1 MEVAGLGPGQQISP
15 DGRDPG
21 HNPSRPPSG
30 CAADHNVGDGA
41 PGAHPELQIHSSPH
55 RRDAIAQQHCVSPD
69 HRPQDRGRLVAQ
81 TVEGHEWTGVS
92 DASRCPPR
100 IGAPTTS
107 TFGATAVQTA
117 RVAMTA
123 TPSPSPGLANH
134 LQSWLLRKTILLSN
148 GNQCYVNS
156 LALALL
162 HTCTQD
168 RVWQG
173 IAGDFAPALQAILAS
188 HRPQSL
194 RNLYAWQMALRG
206 WLRPTLQHD
215 VCELYHFLR
224 MRFNMPGFAGTWEAR
239 AIMDHSC
246 RCLERNPLTT
256 PISLT
261 LQRPSSIQA
270 LINEWHS
277 GEVGVQALTE
287 IPVKL
292 ALQLKRYNQVGDKLR
307 HSVQIGETLQLP
319 VFLDNIQSQ
328 LLTYRVDA
336 IVFHLGDR
344 PNEGHYQTALQQAGQ
359 WFITNDGCKPTRAG
373 AQTLAATVAQNSY
386 LILCSK
392 I

>member
-1 MEVAGLGPGQQISP
+1 MATSVTLAALHLPFSTLVRRTMCGRGLLAILLQRCRQSLPVTAHKACVTCMLGRWPYVAGLGQLCI
-15 DGRDPG
+15 
-21 HNPSRPPSG
+21 
-30 CAADHNVGDGA
+30 
-41 PGAHPELQIHSSPH
+41 
-55 RRDAIAQQHCVSPD
+55 
-69 HRPQDRGRLVAQ
+69 
-81 TVEGHEWTGVS
+81 
-92 DASRCPPR
+92 
-100 IGAPTTS
+100 
-107 TFGATAVQTA
+107 
-117 RVAMTA
+117 
-123 TPSPSPGLANH
+123 
-134 LQSWLLRKTILLSN
+134 
-148 GNQCYVNS
+148 
-156 LALALL
+156 
-162 HTCTQD
+162 
-168 RVWQG
+168 
-173 IAGDFAPALQAILAS
+173 
-188 HRPQSL
+188 
-194 RNLYAWQMALRG
+194 
-206 WLRPTLQHD
+206 
-215 VCELYHFLR
+215 R

-239 AIMDHSC
+239 AIMDNSC
-246 RCLERNPLTT
+246 RCLERSPLTT

-277 GEVGVQALTE
+277 GEVALTE

-307 HSVQIGETLQLP
+307 HSVQVGETLQLP
-319 VFLDNIQSQ
+319 VFLDDIQSQ